1 MKNVMWGKS
10 SGVWEFGHYF
20 SLLNRRMGK
29 MGKMG
34 KTGKMGKIEGV
45 GTANNLSTRLLVNS
59 FTCQLV
65 YLSTRQL
72 SYSNC

>member
-1 MKNVMWGKS
+1 MKNVIWGKS

-20 SLLNRRMGK
+20 SLLNRR

-45 GTANNLSTRLLVNS
+45 GTANNLSTRLLVNY
-59 FTCQLV
+59 FTPIVNLLKEKDGV
-65 YLSTRQL
+65 F
-72 SYSNC
+72 